1 MKILIFG
8 LPGSGKTTLAK
19 PLAELLGGI
28 HINADEV
35 RTQYN
40 DWDFTPEGRM
50 RQAMRMKYLSDG
62 VVKAGKIVVTDFVA
76 PTKQARDE
84 FGADYTIWM
93 NTIDAGRFEDTNK
106 MFVKPD
112 PADVD
117 YEVAGWFDDTHI
129 QLLSVLSAFMK
140 RNDNE

>member
-8 LPGSGKTTLAK
+8 LPGSGKTTFAK

-35 RTQYN
+35 RAHYN

-84 FGADYTIWM
+84 FAADYTIWM
-93 NTIDAGRFEDTNK
+93 NTIDQGRFEDTNK

-112 PADVD
+112 PTDVD
-117 YEVAGWFDDTHI
+117 YEVSAWFDDTHV
-129 QLLSVLSAFMK
+129 QLLKVLSSFMK